1 MNGAEIS
8 PRPVEVP
15 LSALEGVLAGNAED
29 ADAATGVTVMIF
41 PKGAMAGI
49 DVSGGG
55 PASRESALLSP
66 LAAGT
71 PVNAIVLSG
80 GSAFGLAAGDGAMQW
95 LEERGI
101 GFDTGGARVPIVVQS
116 CLYDLAYGSA
126 SVRPDAAMG
135 RAACDAAW
143 EGRPVASGPFG
154 AGAGATVG
162 KICGMRRAMKSG
174 LGVCCLRLKGLVMAA
189 IVAVNALGD
198 VCDERTGETA
208 AGLLDAGRS
217 GFADSRAAFYGMD
230 GRSGNLFAQTNT
242 TIGAIL
248 TNAAFGKAELSKLA
262 AMTRN
267 AYARCIR
274 PAGTLAD
281 GDTIYAASTGAQKAD
296 INVAGVLAADAM
308 ARAIVRAVRASR
320 LDDGEY
326 LARCRQAEGSQPLE
340 RTSAEAHDRSRP

>member
-1 MNGAEIS
+1 MMNGAQEG
-8 PRPVEVP
+8 PLPAEVP

-80 GSAFGLAAGDGAMQW
+80 GSAFGLAAGDGVMQW

-101 GFDTGGARVPIVVQS
+101 GFDTGAARVPIVVQS
-116 CLYDLAYGSA
+116 SLYDLAYGSP

-135 RAACDAAW
+135 RAACEAAW
-143 EGRPVASGPFG
+143 AGRPFESGPFG

-162 KICGMRRAMKSG
+162 KICGMHRAMKSG
-174 LGVCCLRLKGLVMAA
+174 LGICTLRLKSIVMAA

-198 VCDERTGETA
+198 VCDERTGKTV

-217 GFADSRAAFYGMD
+217 GFAGSRDAFYGLD
-230 GRSGNLFAQTNT
+230 GNDGNLFAQTNT
-242 TIGAIL
+242 TIGAVL
-248 TNAAFGKAELSKLA
+248 TNAVFSKAELAKLA

-281 GDTIYAASTGAQKAD
+281 GDTIYAASIGVQKAD
-296 INVAGVLAADAM
+296 LNVAGVLAADAM
-308 ARAIVRAVRASR
+308 SRAIVRAVTASR
-320 LDDGEY
+320 MDDGEY
-326 LARCRQAEGSQPLE
+326 LARCRQAESKE
-340 RTSAEAHDRSRP
+340 